1 MFEIELLQ
9 ASEGDCVLLHYGNP
23 QSPTHTLIDTGRQA
37 TWPALKARLDAIHA
51 RGEILELLVISHVDR
66 DHIEGVLELMK
77 DPIAKQFRDIWFNG
91 YHHLHNLNI
100 EAFGALQG
108 EVLTGALVDQG
119 LPWNEHAQWHGGP
132 VALATPAAPITLT
145 LESGLSVILLSPTVA
160 QLAALKGEWEVACR
174 DAHVV
179 PGLAVDER
187 REREGLERFG
197 VIDIDAL
204 ADQPFKQDSAKP
216 NGSSIAFIA
225 EFAGK
230 RALLG
235 ADAHPGQLIS
245 ALDALGGRQSLAAFK
260 VPHHGSRANL
270 SRDLLDRV
278 TCRDYLVS
286 TSGSYFK
293 HPDRE
298 AIARIV
304 KYGGAQPHIHFN
316 YSSPQNEIWKD
327 PGLQQQHGF
336 VTAYPAAAATSM
348 TLSLA

>member
-9 ASEGDCVLLHYGNP
+9 ASEGDCVLLHYGDP
-23 QSPTHTLIDTGRQA
+23 LEPTHTLIDTGRQA

-66 DHIEGVLELMK
+66 DHIEGVLQLMK
-77 DPIAKQFRDIWFNG
+77 DPIVKQFGDIWFNG
-91 YHHLHNLNI
+91 YHHLQNQTL

-108 EVLTGALVDQG
+108 EALTQAIVDQH
-119 LPWNEHAQWHGGP
+119 LPWNKHVKWNRGP
-132 VALATPAAPITLT
+132 VALPTPAAPVTLT
-145 LESGLSVILLSPTVA
+145 LDSELKITLLSPTLA
-160 QLAALKGEWEVACR
+160 QLSALKGEWEAACE

-179 PGLAVDER
+179 PGHAVEER
-187 REREGLERFG
+187 RELEGFERFG
-197 VIDIDAL
+197 AVDINAL
-204 ADQPFKQDSAKP
+204 ADSAFKQDSAKP

-225 EFAGK
+225 EFEGK

-235 ADAHPGQLIS
+235 ADAHPGQLVA

-270 SRDLLDRV
+270 SRELLQRV
-278 TCRDYLVS
+278 TCQDYLVS
-286 TSGSYFK
+286 TNGSYFK

-304 KYGGAQPHIHFN
+304 KYGGTQPRIHFN
-316 YSSPQNEIWKD
+316 YTTPQNEIWKD
-327 PGLQQQHGF
+327 AGLQQQF
-336 VTAYPAAAATSM
+336 TFDPRFPPAAATSV
-348 TLSLA
+348 TLTL